1 VDRLEVL
8 SAPEGVFDSLSS
20 NCQGNLRA
28 AIMGLQMWKN
38 NKSQSNFKIDSLKPI
53 WMGEVSSIVKGILAE
68 QSPTKLKS
76 LRNQFYELL
85 INGVDG
91 SLILNS
97 MVS

>member
-1 VDRLEVL
+1 
-8 SAPEGVFDSLSS
+8 
-20 NCQGNLRA
+20 
-28 AIMGLQMWKN
+28 MGLQMWKN

-76 LRNQFYELL
+76 LRDQFYELL